1 MTIVEPSLT
10 STHGKRSDSG
20 MRVIF
25 TGFATFGY
33 RSITA
38 LADSGH
44 EIVLVCTQ
52 PPIDDPYYAGM
63 DEDVA
68 AFARGLGIPV
78 IETKRLDGVA
88 AEAIREADADLMVVT
103 NWTSVIARDVY
114 DAPRLGTLNI
124 HDSLLPKY
132 AGFGAPN
139 WALIND
145 ESEVGVTGHL
155 MAEGFDTGPIVAQ
168 RATRVTDSDDALTL
182 TDRCLDLVG
191 PVLRDSLDALDVG
204 REPTPQDPEQ
214 WTYFHRRRPA
224 DCGVDFALGAR
235 AVFNLVRASCDPF
248 FNAWVYLGDQLI
260 YLIDVEVSPVRFGG
274 TPGRVVTDGE
284 HIVVVAG
291 PAAHTG
297 REQGVQINRIRL
309 ADGTDI
315 ENPGQVIR
323 PGMYLLSAPA

>member
-1 MTIVEPSLT
+1 
-10 STHGKRSDSG
+10 

-68 AFARGLGIPV
+68 AFARERGIPV
-78 IETKRLDGVA
+78 IETKRLDGAAADAIRA
-88 AEAIREADADLMVVT
+88 AEADLMVVT
-103 NWTSVIARDVY
+103 NWTSVIAEDVY

-182 TDRCLDLVG
+182 TNRCLDLVG
-191 PVLRDSLDALDVG
+191 PVLQDSLDFLDAG
-204 REPTPQDPEQ
+204 KTPTPQDPEQ

-224 DCGVDFALGAR
+224 DCGIDFSLGAR

-248 FNAWVYLGDQLI
+248 FNAWAYLGEQLI
-260 YLIDVEVSPVRFGG
+260 YLTDVEISPMRFGG

-297 REQGVQINRIRL
+297 REYGVQINRIRL

-315 ENPGQVIR
+315 DNPGRIIR
-323 PGMYLLSAPA
+323 PGMYLRLTPGR